1 VSSIQ
6 TFVRYTPQVE
16 QPEDDEAETTQG
28 LIQTLRSISEQTL
41 ADGGHAL
48 RSVHAKA
55 HGVLRGE
62 LEVSGSLPE
71 YLAQGLFAKPGRYP
85 VVMRFSTIPGD
96 ILDDS
101 VSTPRGLAIKIVGV
115 EGDRLEGSES
125 DVTQDLVLVNGP
137 AFGAPNAKKFLST
150 LKLLAKTTDRAEGF
164 KKVVSGA
171 LRGVPS
177 VFAKDGHGKT
187 AQPNFR

>member
-1 VSSIQ
+1 MRLMKRRVPLVSSIQ

-16 QPEDDEAETTQG
+16 QLEDDESETTQG

-71 YLAQGLFAKPGRYP
+71 YLAQGLFAKFSRYP

-101 VSTPRGLAIKIVGV
+101 VSTPRALAIKVIGG
-115 EGDRLEGSES
+115 EGERLEGSEG
-125 DVTQDLVLVNGP
+125 DVTQDFVLNNGP
-137 AFGAPNAKKFLST
+137 AFGAPNPKRFLAR
-150 LKLLAKTTDRAEGF
+150 LRLLARTTNRAQRL
-164 KKVVSGA
+164 KKILSAVM
-171 LRGVPS
+171 
-177 VFAKDGHGKT
+177 
-187 AQPNFR
+187 